1 MMISILRKIGL
12 LSLVALLTT
21 SCGGGGGGDVASG
34 GISGTVMSSR
44 TPLTTIKP
52 FSNPGW
58 WRRF

>member
-34 GISGTVMSSR
+34 GISGT
-44 TPLTTIKP
+44 
-52 FSNPGW
+52 G
-58 WRRF
+58 